1 VTDGKTADG
10 SSTASL
16 SRRNKQAWDELYGRT
31 DRPVWGRLPIGFLD
45 EFLGYVTPDL
55 TAASRVL
62 DAGAGE
68 GRNTPSLEATGARV
82 SACDASLHGLRKLHA
97 AFDASLGCAQ
107 CDLSA
112 LPFQDGVFDFVLL
125 TDVIET
131 LPDPDSALA
140 EAGRVLKRGGMLLC
154 NIPGRGDPIAD
165 QEMSPIDELGYLYQQ
180 TYFFRFVDEG
190 AAAAT
195 LRSHGFT
202 IAAYGPR
209 RWTEDA
215 HPGFR
220 AYPHEHVSNVFLG
233 VKS

>member
-1 VTDGKTADG
+1 MTDGKPPEG

-16 SRRNKQAWDELYGRT
+16 SRRNKKAWDELYGRT
-31 DRPVWGRLPIGFLD
+31 DQAVWGRLPIGFLE
-45 EFLGYVTPDL
+45 EFLGYVRPGL
-55 TAASRVL
+55 GKASRVL

-68 GRNTPSLEATGARV
+68 GRNTPMLATTGARV
-82 SACDASLHGLRKLHA
+82 SACDASLHGLKKLHA
-97 AFDASLGCAQ
+97 ASRARPGCAQ

-140 EAGRVLKRGGMLLC
+140 EASRVLKRGGKLLC
-154 NIPGRGDPIAD
+154 NIPGRADPIAD
-165 QEMSPIDELGYLYQQ
+165 REMSPVDDSGYLYQH
-180 TYFFRFVDEG
+180 TYFFRFFDDE
-190 AAAAT
+190 AAVT
-195 LRSHGFT
+195 ILQGHGFT
-202 IAAYGPR
+202 IAAAGSR
-209 RWTEDA
+209 RWMEEA

-233 VKS
+233 VKN

>member
-1 VTDGKTADG
+1 MTDGKTPDG
-10 SSTASL
+10 PSTASL

-45 EFLGYVTPDL
+45 EFLGYISPDL
-55 TAASRVL
+55 TPGSRVL

-68 GRNTPSLEATGARV
+68 GRNTPLLEATGARV

-112 LPFQDGVFDFVLL
+112 LPLQDGVFDFVLL

-140 EAGRVLKRGGMLLC
+140 EPGRV
-154 NIPGRGDPIAD
+154 
-165 QEMSPIDELGYLYQQ
+165 SS
-180 TYFFRFVDEG
+180 
-190 AAAAT
+190 AAGCCSAT
-195 LRSHGFT
+195 SR
-202 IAAYGPR
+202 PR
-209 RWTEDA
+209 RSD
-215 HPGFR
+215 R
-220 AYPHEHVSNVFLG
+220 R
-233 VKS
+233 